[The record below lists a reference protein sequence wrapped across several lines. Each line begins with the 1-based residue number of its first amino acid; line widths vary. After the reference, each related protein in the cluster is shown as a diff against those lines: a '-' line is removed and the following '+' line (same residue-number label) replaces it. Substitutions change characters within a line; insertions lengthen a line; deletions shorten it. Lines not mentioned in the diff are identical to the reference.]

1 MSLTY
6 DDITILISRYYQKLN
21 STRLDFIRYLYNRI
35 NWDARII
42 GIKGARGV
50 GKSTLLMQRIK
61 LFHKN
66 PEDAIYVSLDN
77 MWFSSHTL
85 ESLVEFLYSRG
96 IRYFYLD
103 EVHRYPMWSRV
114 IKNLYDFY
122 ADINIV
128 YTGSALLAIDHAVA
142 DLSRRQSLYSLW
154 GMSFREYLEY
164 ENIISL
170 PAVSLPSLLD
180 GHVSLAL
187 QLTATI
193 PILRHFESYLEH
205 GYYPFY
211 KENPEDF
218 SMRLE
223 EVIKIVIENDIPET
237 EEISLSTVSKLK
249 TLMMVIAENAPFEPN
264 ISKLAERLECSREL
278 CVKML
283 NLLDRARLLQQ
294 MFKHPR
300 TYKQMRGADKVL
312 GGDTN
317 ILHALTGKVNIGTS
331 RETFFVNQMRAVGE
345 VVIADHGDY
354 IIDGK
359 YTFEIGG
366 SGKKFSQIA
375 DIPDSYLAVDDITTG
390 YGSRIPL
397 YLFGMLY

>member
-66 PEDAIYVSLDN
+66 PEDAIYVSLDD